1 MSTDRAIA
9 IAGVFVLLAI
19 VIIAVS
25 RPPETVRLGVSPS
38 PSSTPS
44 ATADLLAAVP
54 DACRGDVVGAPFASG
69 DVSERVRLMAAWLDQ
84 HPGDSASLVLTDDV
98 LTREAAKSKQSVTTE
113 DTRVEIVPEGFRLSS
128 TVVFFGR
135 YPISALLVPT
145 VDDGDVHFEV
155 RDLETDGM
163 PGFMRPAV
171 EQSLA
176 ASADPATWGLNVRI
190 DDLLTRRGCAVA
202 VAKR

>member
-9 IAGVFVLLAI
+9 VAGAVVLLAI
-19 VIIAVS
+19 VIVAVS

-38 PSSTPS
+38 PTPS
-44 ATADLLAAVP
+44 ASGDSLADVP
-54 DACRGDVVGAPFASG
+54 DECRGDVVGAPFARG
-69 DVSERVRLMAAWLDQ
+69 DVSERVQLMAAWLDQ
-84 HPGDSASLVLTDDV
+84 HPGGSASLVLTDDV

-113 DTRVEIVPEGFRLSS
+113 DTRVEIVDEGFRLSS

-145 VDDGDVHFEV
+145 IDDGDVRFDV
-155 RDLETDGM
+155 RDLDTDGM

-176 ASADPATWGLNVRI
+176 ASADPATWGLDVRI

-202 VAKR
+202 VASR